1 MAQIST
7 GNTSRRAA
15 IGNAWTRSVSIIQQQ
30 GALLVLIL
38 LFIFASVRYDNFLSA
53 YNISTFLSYNTM
65 FVLLALGETFVIM
78 TGGIDISIGSLVA
91 LSAVVATR
99 VSSYGLF
106 PAIVAVV
113 IVGGAVGLLNGWTIT
128 RLRIPPFIATLAT
141 QIGVRG
147 LALLA
152 SGGATIS
159 ADSNNDFTNIFS
171 GFFLGIQIPIFILVA
186 ALIIGS
192 IVLNY
197 TRFGRHVLAV
207 GGNEEAT
214 RLMGLPVD
222 RIKLLVYVISGV
234 LAGLVGLLLAAQ
246 TFAGNPNEAVGW
258 ELSAI
263 AAVVVG
269 GTLLIGGKGTIF
281 GSVVGALL
289 LGLVFNVLNFE
300 NGFGLISLSSYW
312 ENVIRG
318 AFLLVVVLLQ
328 SRLTQ
333 NKKNK

>member
-1 MAQIST
+1 MAQSST
-7 GNTSRRAA
+7 GNTSRRAT
-15 IGNAWTRSVSIIQQQ
+15 IGNAWTRSVSILQQQ

-38 LFIFASVRYDNFLSA
+38 LFIFASVRYDNFLSV

-65 FVLLALGETFVIM
+65 FVLLAVGETFVIM

-106 PAIVAVV
+106 PSIGAVI
-113 IVGGAVGLLNGWTIT
+113 IVGGAIGLLNGWTIT

-152 SGGATIS
+152 AGGATIS

-171 GFFLGIQIPIFILVA
+171 GFFLGIQIPIFILA
-186 ALIIGS
+186 SALIIGS

-246 TFAGNPNEAVGW
+246 TFAGNPNEAIGW

-328 SRLTQ
+328 SRLIQ
-333 NKKNK
+333 AKKNK